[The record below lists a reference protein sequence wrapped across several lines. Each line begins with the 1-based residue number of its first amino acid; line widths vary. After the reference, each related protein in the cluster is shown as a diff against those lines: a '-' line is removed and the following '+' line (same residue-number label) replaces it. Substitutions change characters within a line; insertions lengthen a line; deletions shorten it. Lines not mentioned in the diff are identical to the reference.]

1 LILVIKILIGICLA
15 VIGGRIGLRRMFIIS
30 MAFVSGFVSVTFV
43 RAFAS
48 TVTSMIEVIASH
60 ITSTIISYL
69 VLSIPPLLIIPF
81 YGRKLMV
88 NLGIVED
95 LSVSLDAIIGAGFT
109 ISLYLALLQ
118 II

>member
-1 LILVIKILIGICLA
+1 MILVIKILIGICLA
-15 VIGGRIGLRRMFIIS
+15 VIGGRIGLRRMFIVS
-30 MAFVSGFVSVTFV
+30 MAFVSGFVSVTLV

-48 TVTSMIEVIASH
+48 TVTSMVEVIASH
-60 ITSTIISYL
+60 TTSTIISYL
-69 VLSIPPLLIIPF
+69 VLSVPPLMVIPF

-95 LSVSLDAIIGAGFT
+95 LSVSVDAIIGAGYT
-109 ISLYLALLQ
+109 IALYIAVLQ